1 MLNLRIVQ
9 KQNPMKR
16 FFGYLAVTLT
26 AISALSSCVQKTEAE
41 KYVDD
46 LMDKMTLREKLG
58 QMTQVVPRTG
68 VITGPSGGVMNI
80 EELIKAGE
88 VGSMLG
94 VRKPEEI
101 VEYQRLA
108 VDSSRLGIPIL
119 FGFDIIHGCKVIFP
133 INLASA
139 CSWNMDAIRESA
151 RIAAYE
157 SAAMGLA
164 WTFSP
169 MCDISADPRWG
180 RVSEGA
186 GEDPYLGAAVARA
199 MVEGYQGDDL
209 SDSTTILACVKHF
222 AAYGAPE
229 AGRDYNT
236 VDMSERMFRDRYL
249 PPYKAALDAG
259 AMSVMSSFNDYDG
272 IPASG
277 SRWLLKDL
285 LRDELGFKGFV
296 VSDYDAIIEMVNH
309 GVAADKKEAAMK
321 SLQAYLDMEMVS
333 GSYLNHGEELVEEGL
348 IDEDAIDQM
357 CRNILLVKYQLGLF
371 EDPFRYGGVER
382 AQKSIYKPEHL
393 EFARKVA
400 RESMVLLK
408 NDKEVL
414 PLKNGSRIALIGPYV
429 ADGGAMLGSW
439 TGYGEK
445 DKAVTVQKGLQSR
458 FPGKVQVVK
467 GCDPFEGIKGGVDEA
482 VKAARRADVA
492 VLTLGYPGIMSG
504 EAASMT
510 SVELPQVQK
519 ELLEAVRR
527 TGTPVVVLL
536 VTGRPMALEA
546 VESLMDGLLV
556 VWHPGSEG
564 GNAVADLLSGD
575 HTPSG
580 HLAMTFPRCD
590 GQIPIR
596 YNHKATGRPSDRL
609 QGVMSFD
616 NLTKYFKSAYLLT
629 PNTPLYPF
637 GYGLSYTK
645 FEFDS
650 LEVYNVEPGM
660 GDDVI
665 VNVRVTNTGNRDGAT
680 VAQLYISDMVA
691 STTRPVRELKGFKR
705 VELKA
710 GESAELEFVLTPA
723 DLAFCREDMKFAPE
737 PGDFMIWVG
746 DDCNASLEGK
756 FTIK

>member
-1 MLNLRIVQ
+1 
-9 KQNPMKR
+9 MKR
-16 FFGYLAVTLT
+16 FVCCVVFAFTAVLLLH
-26 AISALSSCVQKTEAE
+26 AGAPEYDGE
-41 KYVDD
+41 KFVAD
-46 LMDKMTLREKLG
+46 LMSRMTLREKLG
-58 QMTQVVPRTG
+58 QMTQVIPKTG

-94 VRKPEEI
+94 VRK
-101 VEYQRLA
+101 VEDIEKYQRMA
-108 VDSSRLGIPIL
+108 VNSSRLGIPIL

-133 INLASA
+133 INLGAA
-139 CSWNMDAIRESA
+139 CSWNMDGIKESA

-186 GEDPYLGAAVARA
+186 GEDPYLGSAVAKA
-199 MVEGYQGDDL
+199 MVEGYQGTDL
-209 SDSTTILACVKHF
+209 ADSTTILACVKHF

-259 AMSVMSSFNDYDG
+259 ALSVMSSFNDYDG

-277 SRWLLKDL
+277 NKWLLKDL

-296 VSDYDAIIEMVNH
+296 VSDYDAIVEMVNH
-309 GVAADKKEAAMK
+309 GVAADKKEAALK
-321 SLQAYLDMEMVS
+321 SLRAYLDMEMVS
-333 GSYLNHGEELVEEGL
+333 GSYLNHGEALVAEGL
-348 IDEDAIDQM
+348 IDEDAINEM
-357 CRNILLVKYQLGLF
+357 CRNILLVKYELGLF
-371 EDPFRYGGVER
+371 DNPFRYGGVER
-382 AQKSIYKPEHL
+382 AKRAVYQPEHL
-393 EFARKVA
+393 AFARDVA

-408 NDKEVL
+408 NEKDVL
-414 PLKNGSRIALIGPYV
+414 PLREGARIALIGPYV
-429 ADGGAMLGSW
+429 SDGGAMLGSW
-439 TGYGEK
+439 TGYGEE
-445 DKAVTVQKGLQSR
+445 DKAVTLKQGLENR

-467 GCDPFEGIKGGVDEA
+467 GCDPFEEIKGGIAEA
-482 VKAARRADVA
+482 VRAARRADVA
-492 VLTLGYPGIMSG
+492 VLTLGYPGVLSG

-510 SVELPQVQK
+510 SVEIPQVQK
-519 ELLEAVRR
+519 NLLEAIRK
-527 TGTPVVVLL
+527 TGKPVVVLL
-536 VTGRPMALEA
+536 VTGRPMALES

-575 HTPSG
+575 YSPSG
-580 HLAMTFPRCD
+580 HLTMSFPRCD

-596 YNHKATGRPSDRL
+596 YNHKATGRPTERV
-609 QGVMSFD
+609 QGVISLD
-616 NLTKYFKSAYLLT
+616 NMKKYYKSCYLFT

-637 GYGLSYTK
+637 GYGLSYTE
-645 FEFDS
+645 FAFDS
-650 LEVYNVEPGM
+650 LE
-660 GDDVI
+660 I
-665 VNVRVTNTGNRDGAT
+665 VNPEPALGEKVVIRARVTNTGKKDGAT
-680 VAQLYISDMVA
+680 VTQLYIRDMVA
-691 STTRPVRELKGFKR
+691 STTRPVRELKGFQR

-710 GESAELEFVLTPA
+710 GESVEVEFVLTPE
-723 DLAFCREDMKFAPE
+723 DMAFCREDMKFAQE
-737 PGDFMIWVG
+737 AGEFTVWVG
-746 DDCNASLEGK
+746 EDCNASLEGK
-756 FTIK
+756 FTVR